1 MSRHLW
7 TLVVFLLVSQQI
19 VHQVAR
25 LEDRKILEDN
35 KGITKQPLDH
45 TMGQVTLPTMSKG
58 EDTGFLCYLREQKG
72 LWAVSTLLPICEL
85 CVKRELRLSSQSVL
99 IEIKSWVI
107 ENTVGRWKGK
117 GWAHAY
123 LRWFLILINNFGLS
137 PNQWHLHWK
146 INILPLVNFEKKHKH
161 SPRSPWPN

>member
-19 VHQVAR
+19 VQVAC
-25 LEDRKILEDN
+25 LEDTKILEDN
-35 KGITKQPLDH
+35 KGIMQTTPWSHHGASYTSYHVKRGGHRFSL
-45 TMGQVTLPTMSKG
+45 LL
-58 EDTGFLCYLREQKG
+58 TGTEG
-72 LWAVSTLLPICEL
+72 TVGTLLPICEL
-85 CVKRELRLSSQSVL
+85 CVKRELRLSSQSVR

-107 ENTVGRWKGK
+107 ENTVGRWKGE

-123 LRWFLILINNFGLS
+123 LRWFLILINNLGLS

-146 INILPLVNFEKKHKH
+146 INILPLVNFEKEHKH

>member
-7 TLVVFLLVSQQI
+7 TLVIFLLVSQQI
-19 VHQVAR
+19 VHQVAH

-35 KGITKQPLDH
+35 KGITQTTPWSHHGASYTSYHVKRFSL
-45 TMGQVTLPTMSKG
+45 LL
-58 EDTGFLCYLREQKG
+58 TGTEG
-72 LWAVSTLLPICEL
+72 TVGTLLPICEL
-85 CVKRELRLSSQSVL
+85 CVKRELRLSSQSIR

-107 ENTVGRWKGK
+107 ENIVGRWKGK

-123 LRWFLILINNFGLS
+123 LRRFLILTNNFGLS

-146 INILPLVNFEKKHKH
+146 INILVNFEKKHKH
-161 SPRSPWPN
+161 SPQSPWPN